1 MPPRSTPPPSR
12 AYVPQNDAATY
23 RDLLLFEERLKSNA
37 EFLQKRKSRYQ
48 FFLIQ
53 LLLIIALLLSEVLFM
68 SPDMSLLA
76 IPYRFVLRKLLPD
89 VYGDGRD
96 ATLTIHPF
104 LASGMLFVSV
114 TTLVLF
120 FASGMYAEKIAYAN
134 KYVPHAN
141 RALRSF
147 NIFLNVRRPPLR
159 TKFLSNPL
167 SFLFERPDD
176 DAATRPRSRSPS
188 SARSKSPTGTLP
200 IPTIPPAQ
208 NPRGELI
215 FSSKVDRGFREGY
228 ERYRAAFEKRRQEK
242 ERMERARRWWGRLW
256 FWRKPP
262 PAPVPASGQPA
273 PRSRTPSGM
282 SAASSTTSR
291 RGGGS
296 RSGTPPATPPRG
308 DPRRTPRQRGTS
320 PPTGSTPERQRARY
334 SRDLDADMR
343 TVALERSTVGF
354 SMG

>member
-96 ATLTIHPF
+96 AALTIHPF

-134 KYVPHAN
+134 KY
-141 RALRSF
+141 
-147 NIFLNVRRPPLR
+147 
-159 TKFLSNPL
+159 T
-167 SFLFERPDD
+167 
-176 DAATRPRSRSPS
+176 
-188 SARSKSPTGTLP
+188 SPTQT
-200 IPTIPPAQ
+200 
-208 NPRGELI
+208 
-215 FSSKVDRGFREGY
+215 
-228 ERYRAAFEKRRQEK
+228 
-242 ERMERARRWWGRLW
+242 
-256 FWRKPP
+256 
-262 PAPVPASGQPA
+262 APSA
-273 PRSRTPSGM
+273 P
-282 SAASSTTSR
+282 ST
-291 RGGGS
+291 
-296 RSGTPPATPPRG
+296 
-308 DPRRTPRQRGTS
+308 
-320 PPTGSTPERQRARY
+320 Y
-334 SRDLDADMR
+334 S
-343 TVALERSTVGF
+343 
-354 SMG
+354 